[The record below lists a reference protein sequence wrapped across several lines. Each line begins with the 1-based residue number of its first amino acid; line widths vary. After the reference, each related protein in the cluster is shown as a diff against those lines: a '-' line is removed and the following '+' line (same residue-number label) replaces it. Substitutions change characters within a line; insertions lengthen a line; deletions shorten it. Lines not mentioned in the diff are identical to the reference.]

1 MSARARGRR
10 GASADVSA
18 RSPRP
23 RTRRPAGPREARGD
37 RARTWIV
44 LRLRM
49 LLELLDQLHQQ
60 HLRRLLQVPRPAVR
74 VAGPGRGPGPGR
86 IGPGRR
92 RIGVAAGRR
101 GSVAAGG
108 PLGGLRARGDRGML
122 GALLL
127 LLLLRGGGRRGFGVL
142 LRALDDVLVE
152 PVELLED
159 PLAVRAHLLLV
170 PPVGGLLD
178 ALVAHARGAGAVDM
192 PLRLGRRLL
201 HPIPSSPRRPRP
213 WTRRP
218 ARRMVTT
225 LVVAGQRESTTT
237 TSSVFLA
244 IFFRVV
250 FRRESG
256 REGVRAGGPPP
267 LSGLGRR
274 RRDRQPA
281 LHLRLLRS
289 LRSPRVDVQLGF
301 PRAGTRGGMARLVDV
316 HDNGDFAFNDAALPS
331 SVSDAL
337 AQVIIAQS
345 KGDAADWSDA
355 ASRIVTELK
364 ARIPELLRDVRAHAA
379 STSRRPRYAS
389 RVSLPRRPL
398 TLGRRSRA
406 ERATRAHTGGPQ
418 HPGHHA
424 AALAARQPRGQPDRD
439 GGGGRVPARP
449 RGGQSR
455 IAAERVRRRGHDVL
469 APEDRADGRARRGRR
484 DALRAQDAG
493 ERGHHPP
500 EPAAVERL
508 ERAPSPGGA

>member
-74 VAGPGRGPGPGR
+74 VAAPGRGPGPGR

-108 PLGGLRARGDRGML
+108 PLGGLRARGGRGML
-122 GALLL
+122 GVLLL
-127 LLLLRGGGRRGFGVL
+127 LLLLRGGGRRGFRVL

-213 WTRRP
+213 WTRRQ

-237 TSSVFLA
+237 TSSAFVFA
-244 IFFRVV
+244 IFFSSCC
-250 FRRESG
+250 RRESPRG
-256 REGVRAGGPPP
+256 RQ
-267 LSGLGRR
+267 GRR
-274 RRDRQPA
+274 SPP
-281 LHLRLLRS
+281 S
-289 LRSPRVDVQLGF
+289 LRS
-301 PRAGTRGGMARLVDV
+301 GT
-316 HDNGDFAFNDAALPS
+316 
-331 SVSDAL
+331 
-337 AQVIIAQS
+337 
-345 KGDAADWSDA
+345 
-355 ASRIVTELK
+355 T
-364 ARIPELLRDVRAHAA
+364 
-379 STSRRPRYAS
+379 T
-389 RVSLPRRPL
+389 
-398 TLGRRSRA
+398 
-406 ERATRAHTGGPQ
+406 TG
-418 HPGHHA
+418 
-424 AALAARQPRGQPDRD
+424 
-439 GGGGRVPARP
+439 
-449 RGGQSR
+449 
-455 IAAERVRRRGHDVL
+455 
-469 APEDRADGRARRGRR
+469 
-484 DALRAQDAG
+484 
-493 ERGHHPP
+493 
-500 EPAAVERL
+500 
-508 ERAPSPGGA
+508 